1 MFIYKLIKI
10 YTSLRLTAGNDYVP
24 VSTNLVFV
32 PGSGVG
38 AEVCTFT
45 QVMSD
50 SVLESAEESFSIKAY
65 PSEGQSHLVISA
77 DQQVTLVTIVDTNSK
92 W

>member
-1 MFIYKLIKI
+1 M
-10 YTSLRLTAGNDYVP
+10 
-24 VSTNLVFV
+24 FV
-32 PGSGVG
+32 PGSNVG

-45 QVMSD
+45 QVLSD
-50 SVLESAEESFSIKAY
+50 SILESAEEWFSIKAY
-65 PSEGQSHLVISA
+65 PSEEQSHLVNIPA

>member
-1 MFIYKLIKI
+1 M
-10 YTSLRLTAGNDYVP
+10 
-24 VSTNLVFV
+24 FV

-38 AEVCTFT
+38 TEVCTFT

-65 PSEGQSHLVISA
+65 PSEGQSHLINIPA